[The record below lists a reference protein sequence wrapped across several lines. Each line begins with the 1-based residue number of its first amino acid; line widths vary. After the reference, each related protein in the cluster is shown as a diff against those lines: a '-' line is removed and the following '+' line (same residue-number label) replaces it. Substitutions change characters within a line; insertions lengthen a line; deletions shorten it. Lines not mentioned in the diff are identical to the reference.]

1 MKITDCRFSSLR
13 RCQESGTSQ
22 FDNLRQSEHL
32 FDLISEDEDNFMNA
46 EGRHFLPAET
56 VDVIINSMDTEFG
69 KQCVKAIILMNHSRK
84 DTSQKAARKVI
95 EIIEECESTKAAAQD
110 MVKLRW
116 EGKCKNVAEKI
127 EETKKK
133 NHKGE
138 IAQWPCYR
146 LNQSKFGLPE
156 DPEKK
161 IRYRGLWKI

>member
-32 FDLISEDEDNFMNA
+32 FDLISEDEDNFMKA
-46 EGRHFLPAET
+46 EGRHFLPAVT
-56 VDVIINSMDTEFG
+56 VDAIINSMDTEFG

-95 EIIEECESTKAAAQD
+95 EVIAECERTKAAAQD

-116 EGKCKNVAEKI
+116 EGKSKNVAEKI
-127 EETKKK
+127 EETKKNNYK
-133 NHKGE
+133 AE

-146 LNQSKFGLPE
+146 LDQSKFGLPE